1 MGECILA
8 LGTLATILVACGVFY
23 IGIGAILT
31 NQLEE
36 SLYHLLIMLP
46 LMLSLAITFDYVNSL
61 MHEEYRRFRR
71 SIARKKGVQKDIM
84 HPDSKEVRNTPWE
97 DDSSHTQ

>member
-1 MGECILA
+1 M
-8 LGTLATILVACGVFY
+8 
-23 IGIGAILT
+23 
-31 NQLEE
+31 
-36 SLYHLLIMLP
+36 
-46 LMLSLAITFDYVNSL
+46 